1 MKEEGNSLK
10 NYFSKEVIKLN
21 YMQYPAQQQQYGGN
35 TRPVYQSNGWNNRIR
50 PVSSIEEVRAASI
63 DFDGSVFYFSDL
75 ANKRIYTKQINL
87 DGTAQLNMYEL
98 KETPIME
105 QPIVDTSKFVT
116 RGEFDEV
123 INRLKNYLNS
133 ISIEKTEPA
142 VENGP
147 STTKPEK
154 SERSFDF

>member
-1 MKEEGNSLK
+1 
-10 NYFSKEVIKLN
+10 
-21 YMQYPAQQQQYGGN
+21 MQYPAQQQYGG
-35 TRPVYQSNGWNNRIR
+35 TQRPVYQPNGWTNRIR

-105 QPIVDTSKFVT
+105 QPVVDTSNFIT
-116 RGEFDEV
+116 RSEFDEV
-123 INRLKNYLNS
+123 INRLKNYLEAFTS
-133 ISIEKTEPA
+133 EVRAPA
-142 VENGP
+142 SASVPVEA
-147 STTKPEK
+147 KPEK
-154 SERSFDF
+154 SQRSFDF